1 MTDSTSTSNGT
12 TIDPNKNVCEDDSGC
27 TNEDE
32 KCVDIYDYKLKL
44 LITKCC
50 KFPELECLSEEKGK
64 KNEKDKDD
72 GEKVPSSTEKL

>member
-27 TNEDE
+27 TNDE
-32 KCVDIYDYKLKL
+32 NCVDIYDYKLKL

-50 KFPELECLSEEKGK
+50 KFPELACL

-72 GEKVPSSTEKL
+72 SEKVRSSTEKL